1 MVRLLKM
8 LLVVPYIKWLI
19 QRAAAVQTKH
29 VNFKLRVRPWGW
41 NDTKHIIHQA
51 IPWGQRGK
59 NLEFFSLWEKC
70 LYCFALRLRQRSTWP
85 GNVARQE
92 HQQFKIWLFS
102 CLNVGKII
110 LCYKIQYPST
120 SNHLLCCENT
130 GPVLVFQTTS
140 QFQLQ
145 PPSRMSK
152 NSLRKFA
159 FRQTDVSMSLV
170 WCNYPPSAF
179 WSLPLNMHLLH
190 II

>member
-1 MVRLLKM
+1 M
-8 LLVVPYIKWLI
+8 LVPYIKWLI

-51 IPWGQRGK
+51 IPWGQREKISSFSAYEK
-59 NLEFFSLWEKC
+59 NV
-70 LYCFALRLRQRSTWP
+70 YCFALRLRHRSTWP

-130 GPVLVFQTTS
+130 GPVLAVPNYFTIS
-140 QFQLQ
+140 ASASLENVKKQFEKICISTNWCFHVTCMVQLSSFGVLES
-145 PPSRMSK
+145 P
-152 NSLRKFA
+152 A
-159 FRQTDVSMSLV
+159 
-170 WCNYPPSAF
+170 
-179 WSLPLNMHLLH
+179 
-190 II
+190 